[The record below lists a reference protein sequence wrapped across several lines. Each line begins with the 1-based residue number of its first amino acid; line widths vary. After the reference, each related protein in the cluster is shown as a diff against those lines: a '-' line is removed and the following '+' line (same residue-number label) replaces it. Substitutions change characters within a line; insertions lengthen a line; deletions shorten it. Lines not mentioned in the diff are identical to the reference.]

1 MGIKIVMMKQAM
13 LSYNQYKIEI
23 TTNELQKFYLENKIN
38 ITTLYHIVKRSIF
51 H

>member
-1 MGIKIVMMKQAM
+1 MGINIAMMKQAI
-13 LSYNQYKIEI
+13 LSHSRYKIEI